1 MQTPD
6 MYQKLLEETKEYV
19 QTRYDLLRIEFV
31 EKASKIVA
39 FFLLAF
45 VIIGFLLGAFVYL
58 SLALV
63 IWLSTIFESLIIAS
77 LFVGG
82 VLALFGGLVYSL
94 RESLFVNPIIK
105 QMSKIMF
112 SQKPN
117 ENDQ

>member
-19 QTRYDLLRIEFV
+19 QTRYDLLRIELV

-45 VIIGFLLGAFVYL
+45 VITGCLLGAFVYF

-63 IWLSTIFESLIIAS
+63 IWLSAFFESIIIAICVMGVAL
-77 LFVGG
+77 LFVGW
-82 VLALFGGLVYSL
+82 LLYLL
-94 RESLFVNPIIK
+94 RKSLFVNPIIK
-105 QMSKIMF
+105 QLNKIMF
-112 SQKPN
+112 SNPKTK
-117 ENDQ
+117 EK

>member
-6 MYQKLLEETKEYV
+6 MYQKLLEETKAYV

-63 IWLSTIFESLIIAS
+63 IWLSTIFESIIVAS

-82 VLALFGGLVYSL
+82 ALALFGGLTYSL
-94 RESLFVNPIIK
+94 RKSLFVNPIIK
-105 QMSKIMF
+105 QMSKIML
-112 SQKPN
+112 SQKTN
-117 ENDQ
+117 KDEQ

>member
-6 MYQKLLEETKEYV
+6 MYQKLLEETKAYV

-45 VIIGFLLGAFVYL
+45 VIISFLLGAFVYL

-63 IWLSTIFESLIIAS
+63 IWLSAIFESIIVAS

-82 VLALFGGLVYSL
+82 ALALFGGLVYSL
-94 RESLFVNPIIK
+94 RKSLFVNPIIK

-112 SQKPN
+112 SQKSN